1 MSTVRSLSPWHP
13 TLLYIRDYWK
23 KLLPIVVVGLFLP
36 SLIVNLSEAFLAQ
49 SSVETL
55 RLSMQKLS
63 ESSQP
68 VDISVFIAQTST
80 FIKET
85 LGLWLVLLV
94 ILASSYLGLLHSL
107 YNTLQK
113 KPVSSHASIYL
124 GLKTFLRKGILSLL
138 FALLF
143 CLALIFLMF
152 GAPGGLGIFSFFA
165 QILFL
170 AAMGLCLLIPAFL
183 VISPNLSAFRAVSTT
198 ITLKFAPPIKG
209 LKWSIFF
216 QVMSWQLLIILSLSL
231 INALDDLLFSLD
243 IYLNIPREWLFGS
256 LAAPSY
262 PSFVFI
268 IKSILNSALT
278 ASLIAF
284 ISLLSGFYALNLQN
298 IILSFHVGNYINTKA

>member
-23 KLLPIVVVGLFLP
+23 KLLPLVMVGLFLP
-36 SLIVNLSEAFLAQ
+36 LFVVNLSEAFLAQ
-49 SSVETL
+49 SSIETL
-55 RLSMQKLS
+55 RLSLQQLS
-63 ESSQP
+63 QSSQP
-68 VDISVFIAQTST
+68 VDISVFIAHASA

-85 LGLWLVLLV
+85 LGLWLVLLAV
-94 ILASSYLGLLHSL
+94 LSSSYLGIIHSL
-107 YNTLQK
+107 YTTLQK
-113 KPVSSHASIYL
+113 KPLAPHNSIYL
-124 GLKTFLRKGILSLL
+124 GLKTFFRKGFLSLL

-216 QVMSWQLLIILSLSL
+216 QVMSWQLLIVLSLSL
-231 INALDDLLFSLD
+231 INALDSLLFNLD
-243 IYLNIPREWLFGS
+243 IYLQIPREWLFGS
-256 LAAPSY
+256 LASPSY
-262 PSFVFI
+262 PGVIFVV
-268 IKSILNSALT
+268 KCILNSALT
-278 ASLIAF
+278 ACLIAF
-284 ISLLSGFYALNLQN
+284 TSILSGFYALNLQN